1 MCTNIDTKTGIR
13 YGVMHQAEV
22 LQAWADSSEPVYVYC
37 CPYCGNGPLKK
48 GANAKRC
55 PNCYHKIDPDND
67 FDYIEPVCFRYEDDG
82 YTCEQSYDD
91 TDIFIMESPYYTLC
105 QYCSPCAPGAG
116 YIMHEVENG
125 VKAYCFGHDWFDS
138 GKAPYHVYRVT
149 TGEEVLPE

>member
-13 YGVMHQAEV
+13 YGVIHQAEV
-22 LQAWADSSEPVYVYC
+22 FQAWADSSEPVYGYY

-48 GANAKRC
+48 GADAKRC

-67 FDYIEPVCFRYEDDG
+67 FDYDYIDPVAYCYDEDG
-82 YTCEQSYDD
+82 YLCDQSYDD
-91 TDIFIMESPYYTLC
+91 TDIFILKSPYFTLC
-105 QYCSPCAPGAG
+105 QLCSPCAPGSG
-116 YIMHEVENG
+116 YIMDEGTNE
-125 VKAYCFGHDWFDS
+125 AYCFGHDWFDD